1 MQNIQTLLFILLRH
15 VIDHIGRRGART
27 SGEDKAVAHIEIDVG
42 DKLHRLFEIVCGFA
56 GEADNKVRA
65 YLNIRA
71 RLTQLANNRFVL
83 QCGMGASHQI
93 QNPVRT
99 ALHRQVQEAHQLRRI
114 AIDLDDIV
122 GKFDRVAGGEA
133 NTVDAV
139 DGGDQTQQI
148 GKAAGGAVV
157 ILTAPGVN
165 VLAQQINLTHAL
177 RRQLGD
183 FKQDIVARTADLFSA
198 GVRHH
203 AVGTVF
209 VAAFHNRNKGGRAV
223 GARLWQAI
231 ELFNFREADIH
242 HRAAVAAHG
251 VNHLRQAVQGLRPEN
266 NIDIV
271 CALTNMVAFLG
282 GHAAA
287 NANNQVRV
295 LLFQQLPASKL
306 MENFFLGLL
315 TN

>member
-1 MQNIQTLLFILLRH
+1 M
-15 VIDHIGRRGART
+15 
-27 SGEDKAVAHIEIDVG
+27 
-42 DKLHRLFEIVCGFA
+42 
-56 GEADNKVRA
+56 
-65 YLNIRA
+65 
-71 RLTQLANNRFVL
+71 
-83 QCGMGASHQI
+83 
-93 QNPVRT
+93 
-99 ALHRQVQEAHQLRRI
+99 QEAHQLRRI
-114 AIDLDDIV
+114 AIDVDDVV

-133 NTVDAV
+133 NAVDAV
-139 DGGDQTQQI
+139 DSGHQAQQI

-157 ILTAPGVN
+157 VLTAPGVH
-165 VLAQQINLTHAL
+165 VLAQQVDFTHAL

-183 FKQDIVARTADLFSA
+183 FKQDIVARAADFFTA
-198 GVRHH
+198 GVGHH
-203 AVGTVF
+203 AVGAVF
-209 VAAFHNRNKGGRAV
+209 VAAFHNRDKGGRAF
-223 GARLWQAI
+223 GARFWQAI
-231 ELFNFREADIH
+231 EFFNFREADIN
-242 HRAAVAAHG
+242 HRAAVAAHR

-271 CALTNMVAFLG
+271 RALTNMVAFLG

>member
-1 MQNIQTLLFILLRH
+1 
-15 VIDHIGRRGART
+15 
-27 SGEDKAVAHIEIDVG
+27 
-42 DKLHRLFEIVCGFA
+42 
-56 GEADNKVRA
+56 
-65 YLNIRA
+65 
-71 RLTQLANNRFVL
+71 
-83 QCGMGASHQI
+83 MGASHQI

-99 ALHRQVQEAHQLRRI
+99 TLHRQVQEAHQFRRI

-133 NTVDAV
+133 NAIDAV

-203 AVGTVF
+203 AVGAVF
-209 VAAFHNRNKGGRAV
+209 VATFHNRNKGGRAV

-295 LLFQQLPASKL
+295 FLFQQLPASEL